1 MGQRQSKLAPRTL
14 AELRNQTNFSVEE
27 LQEWYKEFK
36 ASWPKG
42 FLTEDEFKGVYS
54 NIFPLGDATEFARH
68 VFRVF
73 DQNKDGLL
81 DFREF
86 MCGFS
91 VVLLGSL
98 EEKLKFSFNIYDIDG
113 NGFISRNE
121 MSAIL
126 SALNKGNFS
135 CGLSQDDPEEKTAS
149 IFNKMDSDCDDNL
162 SVEEF
167 IEGAKKDP
175 FIVKSLNL
183 D

>member
-98 EEKLKFSFNIYDIDG
+98 EEKLKFSFNIIYTILT
-113 NGFISRNE
+113 E
-121 MSAIL
+121 MDLFHGTKCLRFSLYVVSVIRVERKIL
-126 SALNKGNFS
+126 
-135 CGLSQDDPEEKTAS
+135 
-149 IFNKMDSDCDDNL
+149 
-162 SVEEF
+162 
-167 IEGAKKDP
+167 
-175 FIVKSLNL
+175 FIVLF
-183 D
+183 

>member
-1 MGQRQSKLAPRTL
+1 MGHRQSKLAPKTL
-14 AELRNQTNFSVEE
+14 AELRNQTNFTVEE

-42 FLTEDEFKGVYS
+42 SLTEDEFKGVYS
-54 NIFPLGDATEFARH
+54 AIFPLGDAAEFARH

-73 DQNKDGLL
+73 DKNNDGLL

-91 VVLLGSL
+91 VVLRGSL

-113 NGFISRNE
+113 NGFITRNE

-126 SALNKGNFS
+126 SVRSLRNGKKGFIYFVVPV
-135 CGLSQDDPEEKTAS
+135 L
-149 IFNKMDSDCDDNL
+149 L
-162 SVEEF
+162 F
-167 IEGAKKDP
+167 IEALLVASLKK
-175 FIVKSLNL
+175 IKTVIISTK
-183 D
+183 

>member
-1 MGQRQSKLAPRTL
+1 MGHRQSKLAPKTL
-14 AELRNQTNFSVEE
+14 AELRNQTNFTVEE

-42 FLTEDEFKGVYS
+42 SLTEDEFKGMYS
-54 NIFPLGDATEFARH
+54 SIFPLGDATEFARH

-73 DQNKDGLL
+73 DKNNDGLL

-91 VVLLGSL
+91 VVLRGSL

-113 NGFISRNE
+113 NGFITRNE

-126 SALNKGNFS
+126 SVRSLRNGKKLRFCSFRCSNLLFTEALLVASLKKI
-135 CGLSQDDPEEKTAS
+135 KTVIIS
-149 IFNKMDSDCDDNL
+149 TK
-162 SVEEF
+162 
-167 IEGAKKDP
+167 
-175 FIVKSLNL
+175 
-183 D
+183 

>member
-14 AELRNQTNFSVEE
+14 AELRNQINFSVEE

-121 MSAIL
+121 MFAIL
-126 SALNKGNFS
+126 SVRSFCNTGRKKDFIHCVVLI
-135 CGLSQDDPEEKTAS
+135 L
-149 IFNKMDSDCDDNL
+149 L
-162 SVEEF
+162 F
-167 IEGAKKDP
+167 IEALLVASFKTKIKTV
-175 FIVKSLNL
+175 FILY
-183 D
+183 